1 MKKWTGS
8 GKSMIGNWARGAV
21 VMRMLYAL
29 AILML
34 GFSGGAQALPNLEP
48 YGAEYKLPDGTF
60 ATLCMPSEEKGAPHG
75 DHKHCDMCVMA
86 AGHLFTTP
94 ETAFVT
100 APVSHQSETVRAV
113 AIANLKRIVSHHGL
127 SRGPPLSA

>member
-1 MKKWTGS
+1 
-8 GKSMIGNWARGAV
+8 
-21 VMRMLYAL
+21 MRMIYAL

-34 GFSGGAQALPNLEP
+34 GFSCNAQALPNLEP

-60 ATLCMPSEEKGAPHG
+60 ATLCMPSEEKGAPHD

-86 AGHLFTTP
+86 AGDLFTTP
-94 ETAFVT
+94 ETVLVPE
-100 APVSHQSETVRAV
+100 PVLHQGDTIRAV
-113 AIANLKRIVSHHGL
+113 AIVNLKRIISHHGL